1 MKVLWRNVLHCIL
14 SLFQSILRNAAIP
27 GYLKPLPFQKVTL
40 LRGTQV
46 ARNLTMWRK
55 IRFLGGKLGKAIAEE
70 YEASTVGDL
79 L

>member
-1 MKVLWRNVLHCIL
+1 M
-14 SLFQSILRNAAIP
+14 FQSILRNAAIP
-27 GYLKPLPFQKVTL
+27 NYLRPMPFQKVL
-40 LRGTQV
+40 MVFRVEPLNSVCVHQ
-46 ARNLTMWRK
+46 